1 MRRKPAMSWDDEDKY
16 AKHERRQV
24 QLKKQK
30 QLKMIMPM
38 VFVVLGI
45 LSCGA
50 LFLFFHFMT
59 GSEYDDA
66 LEDEARNGSKA
77 ASMGGNGGL
86 QWPWSRVSA
95 GGGGGKS
102 RLRRRAPMTDEE
114 LTAAAMAEA
123 DKIARRNERKAML
136 DKMLADEAVMAAEE
150 QRRKEQRGQARE
162 ARKSEKRGLQQRQD
176 AEQVRW
182 EMEQLE
188 AEHHSEQQQHHQHH
202 QHQE

>member
-1 MRRKPAMSWDDEDKY
+1 MSWDDEDKY
-16 AKHERRQV
+16 AKHARRQV

-86 QWPWSRVSA
+86 QWPWSRAS
-95 GGGGGKS
+95 
-102 RLRRRAPMTDEE
+102 LRRH
-114 LTAAAMAEA
+114 AAA
-123 DKIARRNERKAML
+123 
-136 DKMLADEAVMAAEE
+136 EAVVWIDDHGPTPCARSVNYEE
-150 QRRKEQRGQARE
+150 TPVA
-162 ARKSEKRGLQQRQD
+162 
-176 AEQVRW
+176 
-182 EMEQLE
+182 
-188 AEHHSEQQQHHQHH
+188 
-202 QHQE
+202 